1 MKALIDCRA
10 DASLLSALKS
20 HGFEP
25 ITIPPA
31 DYLQAGIASHTDML
45 IFIGFDRLFCHTSY
59 YEKNK
64 SLIDSLAACSQLTLT
79 ISDEPVGAKYPSDVL
94 FNACLIG
101 NRLICNEKTVSRFI
115 LDAAI
120 EKKYEIINVPQGYT
134 KCSICTVSDNAII
147 TADHPIATA
156 CKALDINVLE
166 ISEGY
171 VALSPYSHGFIGG
184 ASGMCG
190 DMVYFCGSLS
200 THPDAGRIVDFCRA
214 YGKTAISL
222 TDSALIDVGTIFFI

>member
-10 DASLLSALKS
+10 DASLVSALKS

-25 ITIPPA
+25 ILIPPA
-31 DYLQAGIASHTDML
+31 NYLQAGVASHTDML
-45 IFIGFDRLFCHTSY
+45 LFIGFDRLFCHARY

-64 SLIDSLAACSQLTLT
+64 RLIDSLVAYSQLALTL
-79 ISDEPVGAKYPSDVL
+79 SDEPVGAKYPSDVL

-101 NRLICNEKTVSRFI
+101 NKLVCNKKTVSRLI

-120 EKKYEIINVPQGYT
+120 ENNYEIINVPQGYT

-156 CKALDINVLE
+156 CKAIGIDVLE

-171 VALSPYSHGFIGG
+171 VSLPPYSHGFIGG
-184 ASGMCG
+184 ASGTC
-190 DMVYFCGSLS
+190 DDNVYFCGSLD
-200 THPDAGRIVDFCRA
+200 THPDGVTIKDFCRS
-214 YGKTAISL
+214 YGKQALSL